1 MEMFVLNN
9 AVARLEAELPQLFG
23 HARLSALTNL
33 CWHLRQRNSR
43 RALALIDEVR
53 QTLSRCELSDAQQQ
67 CTLGRLLLVR
77 AEVKWLHANLGEADA
92 LVTEATQLFIEY
104 DDHIGNA
111 DANWIAAWIAGD
123 RGHNAARDASL
134 EACASH
140 ARAANDS
147 MRVDIAEAALA
158 RLSIWR
164 HVRAD
169 QNHWGQRFSDKT
181 VDLAPAVQSWINDYF
196 GAVAFQANNF
206 GHAAALRT
214 HTYEAALETG
224 QLHRAIYAATNIGA
238 SFANLND
245 HFAALEWKQ
254 RGVDLALPTGW
265 PGCIGLS
272 LIHTAE
278 TLRLLGRLDTA
289 HEMLTKACSTL
300 APLSD
305 SRCYTLALRN
315 LGDLLLDKGSYFD
328 ALETFRQLEER
339 ADTLHQADFQAT
351 ARRGQAHALSNL
363 NRPQE
368 ALQLATIALAMS
380 RSDGDASQQ
389 ISALQVLAEIHTRH
403 ELPPPQGTQG
413 AQSGSAPTL
422 YYLQQAL
429 EVSERIEGYTVPD
442 SLLDAIADAY
452 FAAGE
457 PATAFAFSRKAN
469 QARNK
474 THSQEAIN
482 HAISLQVRHETE
494 RERAE
499 GERHRQLAASEA
511 KRAESLQQTSLIL
524 KRLDTIGQEITA
536 HLDLY
541 AVFQSLDRHLNG
553 LLDATHFAVYL
564 LDADGFSLNLTFGVE
579 EGHSLTP
586 IQIPLSNGE
595 STEVLCVRER
605 HEILVE
611 PESAAS
617 PASAGKLPM
626 QSKLFA
632 PLAIGDQVLGV
643 MTIQSLR
650 RHAYGERERLIFRTL
665 CAYGAIAFDNASAYR
680 HLEATL
686 HTLRETQA
694 ELLAQMQMRHE
705 AERAQA
711 VAEHHSELAVSEARR
726 AEVLHQTTLTLEH
739 LSTIGQEITAQLDTT
754 VVYQSL
760 NRHVSGLLDADA
772 FGIFLLDH
780 DYLTLNLVFSTSAE
794 LGMASTALNDQ
805 AADCARCVRD
815 RRELLAQHFIDDKPF
830 FTLFS
835 PLMLGDRILGV
846 MAVRAQD
853 RHAYDER
860 ERLIFRTLCAYGA
873 IALDN
878 SQAYQQLKQA
888 QAQLIGHEK
897 LAALG
902 ALVAGVA
909 HELNTPIGNSLMMAS
924 ALQEKTENIE
934 QRLRTQSLQAS
945 ELTTYLEEANEAPT
959 LIMRGLSS
967 AADLVASFKQVAVD
981 RTTAHRRLFELQQT
995 SHEIIATMM
1004 TQIRQSG
1011 HSIEMAIPEG
1021 IFLDGY
1027 PGPYGQIITNF
1038 INNALL
1044 HAFAG
1049 RRGGRMLL
1057 SATIDNNIGS
1067 ADAGHPETGRPST
1080 GRPETGR
1087 PNAGRPSTGRV
1098 QIRFQDDGAG
1108 ILEQDLKQIFEPFFT
1123 TKRGE
1128 GGSGLGLS
1136 IIYNIVTSLLHGQIN
1151 VESSVGKGTIF
1162 TLDLPLI
1169 APNQAENPSIM

>member
-1 MEMFVLNN
+1 MEMFALNT

-23 HARLSALTNL
+23 RARLSVLVAL
-33 CWHLRQRNSR
+33 CWHLRQRNPR
-43 RALALIDEVR
+43 RALALIDEIKL
-53 QTLSRCELSDAQQQ
+53 TLGRCELSEAEHQ
-67 CTLGRLLLVR
+67 CTIARLLLVR
-77 AEVKWLHANLGEADA
+77 AEIKWLQADLTEADA
-92 LVTEATQLFIEY
+92 LVTESAQMFIEHG
-104 DDHIGNA
+104 DRTGNA
-111 DANWIAAWIAGD
+111 DANWIAAWIASD
-123 RGHNAARDASL
+123 RGHSAARDASL

-140 ARAANDS
+140 ARAANDN
-147 MRVDIAEAALA
+147 MRLDIAEAALA

-164 HVRAD
+164 YARTD
-169 QNHWGQRFSDKT
+169 QNHWGQRFAEPQED
-181 VDLAPAVQSWINDYF
+181 AHPALKSWINDYF
-196 GAVAFQANNF
+196 GALAFQANDF

-214 HTYEAALETG
+214 HTYEAALESG
-224 QLHRAIYAATNIGA
+224 QIQRAIYAAANIGA
-238 SFANLND
+238 SFAHLND

-289 HEMLTKACSTL
+289 HEMLAKACATL
-300 APLSD
+300 APLAD
-305 SRCYTLALRN
+305 SRSYTLALRN
-315 LGDLLLDKGSYFD
+315 LGDLLLDKGSYFE

-363 NRPQE
+363 ERPQE

-380 RSDGDASQQ
+380 RSDGNASQQ
-389 ISALQVLAEIHTRH
+389 IAALRVLAEIHARH
-403 ELPPPQGTQG
+403 ELP
-413 AQSGSAPTL
+413 QSHGSSDPVL
-422 YYLQQAL
+422 YHLQQAL
-429 EVSERIEGYTVPD
+429 EVAERIEGYTVPD

-452 FAAGE
+452 HHAGE
-457 PATAFAFSRKAN
+457 PAAAFAFARKAN

-474 THSQEAIN
+474 THSQDAIN
-482 HAISLQVRHETE
+482 HAIALQVRHETE

-511 KRAESLQQTSLIL
+511 KRAETLQQTSLIL

-579 EGHSLTP
+579 EGRALSA
-586 IQIPLSNGE
+586 IEIPLTDGSA
-595 STEVLCVRER
+595 SEVQCVRER
-605 HEILVE
+605 HEILLDAE
-611 PESAAS
+611 HQPS
-617 PASAGKLPM
+617 PASAGNLPM
-626 QSKLFA
+626 LSKLFA

-694 ELLAQMQMRHE
+694 ELLAAMQMRHE

-711 VAEHHSELAVSEARR
+711 VAEHHRELAESEARR
-726 AEVLHQTTLTLEH
+726 AEILHQTSITLEH
-739 LSTIGQEITAQLDTT
+739 LSTIGQEITAQLDAG
-754 VVYQSL
+754 VVFQSL
-760 NRHVSGLLDADA
+760 NRHVSGLLDANA

-780 DYLTLNLVFSTSAE
+780 DHLVLNLAFSTNLE
-794 LGMASTALNDQ
+794 LGPAVTALNDQ
-805 AADCARCVRD
+805 SADCARCARD
-815 RRELLAQHFIDDKPF
+815 RRELLAQHFIDDTPC

-835 PLMLGDRILGV
+835 PLMLGERILGV
-846 MAVRAQD
+846 MAVQALD

-878 SQAYQQLKQA
+878 AQAYQQLKQA

-909 HELNTPIGNSLMMAS
+909 HELNSPIGNSLMMAS

-934 QRLRTQSLQAS
+934 HKLKQQNLAAS
-945 ELTTYLEEANEAPT
+945 ELATYLHEANEAST

-995 SHEIIATMM
+995 SHEIVATMM
-1004 TQIRQSG
+1004 TQ
-1011 HSIEMAIPEG
+1011 
-1021 IFLDGY
+1021 
-1027 PGPYGQIITNF
+1027 
-1038 INNALL
+1038 
-1044 HAFAG
+1044 
-1049 RRGGRMLL
+1049 
-1057 SATIDNNIGS
+1057 
-1067 ADAGHPETGRPST
+1067 
-1080 GRPETGR
+1080 
-1087 PNAGRPSTGRV
+1087 
-1098 QIRFQDDGAG
+1098 
-1108 ILEQDLKQIFEPFFT
+1108 
-1123 TKRGE
+1123 
-1128 GGSGLGLS
+1128 
-1136 IIYNIVTSLLHGQIN
+1136 
-1151 VESSVGKGTIF
+1151 
-1162 TLDLPLI
+1162 
-1169 APNQAENPSIM
+1169 